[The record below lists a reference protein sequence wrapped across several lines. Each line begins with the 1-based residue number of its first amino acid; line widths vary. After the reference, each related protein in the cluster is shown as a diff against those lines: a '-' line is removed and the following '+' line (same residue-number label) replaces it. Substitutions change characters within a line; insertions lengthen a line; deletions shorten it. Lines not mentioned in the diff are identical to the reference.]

1 MGVPAVSAAV
11 LHLWRS
17 CRDLARAEELSHS
30 QAFELVQAAAAA
42 GQWSRLRRWLPPL
55 LRHGVNPGERQG
67 SAIALAAW
75 LREQRRLLEAM
86 VCLEPVDWRHCDADA
101 WLLRGVIEHGLGRT
115 TEAQLS
121 LARAL
126 ALPQLQAN
134 AAYHLGELHRSLGQ
148 FDQAAGWFL
157 ASLAADPGHRFSHNS
172 LQFTDFS
179 RSLLPRLIA
188 DYEQI
193 VARQPNQPLPHYL
206 LAHYQLQA
214 GQTDAAM
221 ARSRIAS
228 RLGLGERASLLLPAG
243 SEAPFPEF
251 VIAGTAKAG
260 TTALLGCLALHP
272 QLWCHPR
279 KELHFF
285 DTFHGLG
292 EAWYRAQFPAF
303 DAAAGIRRGEATP
316 SYFGHP
322 AAPERLAALMPQARV
337 IVLFRDPIARA
348 ISWVQHLQ
356 RLVGLRHEVE
366 TVLRQELTRLEA
378 LTPQELALL
387 EPLGSGALQHSCYD
401 QALARWRQHLGE
413 QQLLLINS
421 ERLFG
426 DPEPELARV
435 LAFLEVEPAALQSV
449 LQAWKPLNVNPAATA
464 EISPELRQDLSQFF
478 KRHNQGLQALRH

>member
-1 MGVPAVSAAV
+1 MSAVV
-11 LHLWRS
+11 WHCWRA
-17 CRDLARAEELSHS
+17 CRHQARAAALSHT
-30 QAFELVQAAAAA
+30 QALELVQAAAAA

-55 LRHGVNPGERQG
+55 LRHGVNGGEREG

-75 LREQRRLLEAM
+75 LREQRRLREAM
-86 VCLEPVDWRHCDADA
+86 LCLEQVDWRDRDADA

-115 TEAQLS
+115 SEAQLS

-126 ALPQLQAN
+126 ASPQLHAN

-188 DYEQI
+188 EYEQI

-214 GQTDAAM
+214 GETDAAM
-221 ARSRIAS
+221 VRTRIAS
-228 RLGLGERASLLLPAG
+228 RLGLGVRADLLAPAG
-243 SEAPFPEF
+243 SEPSCPEF

-260 TTALLGCLALHP
+260 TTALLGCLAMHP

-285 DTFHGLG
+285 DTGYDLG

-303 DAAAGIRRGEATP
+303 DPAAGIRRGEATP

-322 AAPERLAALMPQARV
+322 AAAGRLAALMPEARV

-356 RLVGLRHEVE
+356 RLVGLREEVE
-366 TVLRQELTRLEA
+366 VLLRQELTRLEA
-378 LTPQELALL
+378 FEPHELALL
-387 EPLGSGALQHSCYD
+387 EPMGSGALQHSCYD
-401 QALARWRQHLGE
+401 QALNRWREHLGDP
-413 QQLLLINS
+413 QLLLINS
-421 ERLFG
+421 ERLFV

-435 LAFLEVEPAALQSV
+435 LAFLAVETSELQSL
-449 LQAWKPLNVNPAATA
+449 LQAWRPLNVNPAPTA
-464 EISPELRQDLSQFF
+464 EISPELRQDLRQFF
-478 KRHNQGLQALRH
+478 KRHNEGLEALWR